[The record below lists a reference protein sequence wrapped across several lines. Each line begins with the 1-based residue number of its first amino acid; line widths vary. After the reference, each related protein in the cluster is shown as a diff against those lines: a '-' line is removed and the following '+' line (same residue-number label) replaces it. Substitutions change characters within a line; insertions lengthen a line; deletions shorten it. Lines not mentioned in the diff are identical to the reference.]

1 MRTPCELDE
10 EIVVQ
15 NILYIVMLIGVVAV
29 TLVKG
34 CMLII
39 GARCLTSLNGCLF
52 RALLLLFKFSILT
65 WSDLAYFWPT
75 YWLKGKCHVYNIFTV
90 LSL

>member
-29 TLVKG
+29 TLVTG
-34 CMLII
+34 CMLIV
-39 GARCLTSLNGCLF
+39 GTRCLTTLNGLF
-52 RALLLLFKFSILT
+52 RAVFLLFKVSILT
-65 WSDLAYFWPT
+65 WSDWRIFFWHI
-75 YWLKGKCHVYNIFTV
+75 G
-90 LSL
+90 

>member
-34 CMLII
+34 CMLIV
-39 GARCLTSLNGCLF
+39 GTRCLTSLNGCLF
-52 RALLLLFKFSILT
+52 RAVLLLFKVSILT
-65 WSDLAYFWPT
+65 RSDWRILRLHISLMYT
-75 YWLKGKCHVYNIFTV
+75 IF
-90 LSL
+90 LQHFHKKS

>member
-39 GARCLTSLNGCLF
+39 DVDYWGSLFDFFKWLF
-52 RALLLLFKFSILT
+52 I
-65 WSDLAYFWPT
+65 
-75 YWLKGKCHVYNIFTV
+75 
-90 LSL
+90 